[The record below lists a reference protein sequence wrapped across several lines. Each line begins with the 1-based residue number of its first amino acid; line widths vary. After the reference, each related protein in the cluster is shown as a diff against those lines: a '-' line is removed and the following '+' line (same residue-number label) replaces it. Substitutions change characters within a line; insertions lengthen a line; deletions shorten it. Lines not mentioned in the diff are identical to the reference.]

1 MKTFKFLFG
10 IALLTAILAL
20 ISCGEGGLGGSSSP
34 GDVVKTASWNM
45 ADENYDAMFAVYVNK
60 NGEELSK
67 EEQDKIKAFLPK
79 AKEEIDKKGGLKEV
93 IITEETISEDGTT
106 AQVNSQVV
114 FGDGEKSDGDL
125 TELMMVDGEWK
136 IIVDFGV

>member
-1 MKTFKFLFG
+1 MKTFKLLFS
-10 IALLTAILAL
+10 IALITAIFAL
-20 ISCGEGGLGGSSSP
+20 ISCGEGGLGSNSP
-34 GDVVKTASWNM
+34 GDVVKTAMWNM